1 MQLHVS
7 PSSLGSLAL
16 LVLAAPLF
24 AEPQDIQKRDQPDV
38 FRQLEELLPTP
49 GPTRT
54 ASGAPGPAYWQQR
67 ADYDIEVALDE
78 QTRRMTGLAKI
89 KYHNHSPDPLGYLWV
104 QLDNNN
110 LESHSEGA
118 LARTTSELDRLT
130 YDALESMLAR
140 EEFDG
145 GIDVLGVRDGSGSDL
160 QHIVVGTMMRVDL
173 TEPLASGAAQD
184 FEVEWTYVMNRSD
197 HVGARTGAEWFED
210 DGNWLFEV
218 AHWFPRM
225 AMYSDSQGWHNK
237 QFLGRGE
244 FTLEF
249 GDYRVAITVPADHV
263 VSATGELQN
272 PTEVLSPVQIER
284 LERAATADRP
294 MFIVTPEEALDNQ
307 AEGTDETSTWIF
319 EAKNVRDFAWAS
331 SRKFAWDA
339 WGRPV
344 EDRTVMCMSFFPNE
358 GEPLWSRYSTQSI
371 AHTLEVYGEHTF
383 PYPYPVAISVNGPV
397 GGMEYPMICFNGP
410 RPEEDGT
417 YSERTKYGLISV
429 IIHEVGHNW
438 FPMIV
443 NSDERQW
450 TWMDEGLNTFCQFLA
465 ESTWEDQY
473 PSRRGEPADITRYM
487 SSTNQVPIMTN
498 SESILQ
504 FGANAYGKPATALN
518 VLRETV
524 MGRELFDFAFAQYSQ
539 RWMFKHPRP
548 ADFFRTM
555 EDASAVDLDWFW
567 RGWFYTTG
575 HVDIAVTG
583 LERYTLDTGN
593 PEIAKGVQ
601 RKERDDEPVTRSK
614 ERNADLEKR
623 TSRYPELLDFYN
635 AFDELDVTP
644 ADRRNYEE
652 LVAKFEGSEAELL
665 ETPLHFSIV
674 RFENQGGLVMPLIFD
689 LHFADGSQEEV
700 RLPAEIW
707 TGNSE
712 QVAKLL
718 ITEQEIERVVLD
730 PHLEL
735 ADTDLSDNEFPPKPV
750 ESRFNLFK
758 RSETKNPMQQAQKE
772 EERAAE
778 EAAKMAMD
786 SEMEDGTEPAAV
798 EAGAEPQ
805 AGEPTGAR
813 EER

>member
-1 MQLHVS
+1 MQLLTIRPHVLR
-7 PSSLGSLAL
+7 SLPL
-16 LVLAAPLF
+16 LILAAP
-24 AEPQDIQKRDQPDV
+24 ATAQDIQKRDQPDV

-54 ASGAPGPAYWQQR
+54 ASGAPGAEYWQQR
-67 ADYDIEVALDE
+67 ADYDIEVALE
-78 QTRRMTGLAKI
+78 EHSRRITGVARI
-89 KYHNHSPDPLGYLWV
+89 QYTNNSPDALGYLWV
-104 QLDNNN
+104 QLDNNQ
-110 LESHSEGA
+110 LSSHSDGK
-118 LARTTSELDRLT
+118 LARTTTELDSLS
-130 YDALESMLAR
+130 YGALESMLAR
-140 EEFDG
+140 EEFEG
-145 GIDVLGVRDGSGSDL
+145 GIDVLGVRDGAGAAL
-160 QHIVVGTMMRVDL
+160 PHTVVGTMMRVDL
-173 TEPLASGAAQD
+173 PAPVSPGMSVP
-184 FEVEWTYVMNRSD
+184 FEVEWTYIMNRSD
-197 HVGARTGAEWFED
+197 QVGARTGAEWFEE

-249 GDYRVAITVPADHV
+249 GDYKVAITVPADHV
-263 VSATGELQN
+263 VASTGELQN
-272 PTEVLSPVQIER
+272 PGDVLTSEQQAR
-284 LERAATADRP
+284 LEQAATADQP
-294 MFIVTPEEALDNQ
+294 MFIVTPEEALENQ
-307 AEGTDETSTWIF
+307 AEGTDATQTWVF
-319 EAKNVRDFAWAS
+319 EAENVRDFAWAS

-344 EDRTVMCMSFFPNE
+344 EDRTVMCMSYFPNE

-383 PYPYPVAISVNGPV
+383 PYPYPIAISVNGPV

-450 TWMDEGLNTFCQFLA
+450 TWMDEGLNTFCQYLA
-465 ESTWEDQY
+465 ESTWEESY
-473 PSRRGEPADITRYM
+473 PSRRGEPAQMTSYM
-487 SSTNQVPIMTN
+487 KSPNQVPIMTN

-504 FGANAYGKPATALN
+504 FGSNAYGKPATALN

-524 MGRELFDFAFAQYSQ
+524 MGRELFDFAFAEYSK

-548 ADFFRTM
+548 ADLFRTM
-555 EDASAVDLDWFW
+555 EDASAIDLDWFW
-567 RGWFYTTG
+567 RGWFYTTD
-575 HVDIAVTG
+575 HVDIAITG
-583 LERYTLDTGN
+583 LERYTLDNGD
-593 PEIAKGVQ
+593 PEIAKAKQ
-601 RKERDDEPVTRSK
+601 RAEREAEPVTRGK
-614 ERNADLEKR
+614 ERNASLEKR

-635 AFDELDVTP
+635 SFDELEVTP

-652 LVAKFEGSEAELL
+652 LVAKLEDQEAELL
-665 ETPLHFSIV
+665 GTPLHFSIV
-674 RFENQGGLVMPLIFD
+674 RFENQGGLVMPLILD
-689 LHFADGSQEEV
+689 LHFSDGTTEEV

-707 TGNSE
+707 TSNSE

-718 ITEQEIERVVLD
+718 ITELPIDRVVLD

-735 ADTDLSDNEFPPKPV
+735 ADTDLSDNEYPPKPV
-750 ESRFNLFK
+750 DSRFKLFK
-758 RSETKNPMQQAQKE
+758 RGESKNPMQKAIAE
-772 EERAAE
+772 EERAAQEAEELAEQNTE
-778 EAAKMAMD
+778 EA
-786 SEMEDGTEPAAV
+786 GAV
-798 EAGAEPQ
+798 EATTESEA
-805 AGEPTGAR
+805 AGTQDAR
-813 EER
+813 ER

>member
-1 MQLHVS
+1 MQLF
-7 PSSLGSLAL
+7 PNRSLAL
-16 LVLAAPLF
+16 RSLPLLLFAAP
-24 AEPQDIQKRDQPDV
+24 AVAQDIQKRDQPDV

-54 ASGAPGPAYWQQR
+54 ASGAPGAEYWQQR

-78 QTRRMTGLAKI
+78 DTRRMTGVARI
-89 KYHNHSPDPLGYLWV
+89 HYHNNSPDALGYLWV
-104 QLDNNN
+104 QLDNNQ
-110 LESHSEGA
+110 LSSHSDGK
-118 LARTTSELDRLT
+118 LSRTTSELDSLS
-130 YDALESMLAR
+130 YGALEGMLAR

-145 GIDVLGVRDGSGSDL
+145 SIDVLGVRDGAGTAL
-160 QHIVVGTMMRVDL
+160 QHTVVGTMMRVDL
-173 TEPLASGAAQD
+173 SAPVAPGQSVP
-184 FEVEWTYVMNRSD
+184 FEVEWSYIMNRSD
-197 HVGARTGAEWFED
+197 QVGARTGAEWFEE

-249 GDYRVAITVPADHV
+249 GDYKVAITVPADHV
-263 VSATGELQN
+263 VASTGELQN
-272 PTEVLSPVQIER
+272 PGDVLTSEQRAR
-284 LERAATADRP
+284 LERAATAEQP
-294 MFIVTPEEALDNQ
+294 MFIVTPEEALENQ
-307 AEGTDETSTWIF
+307 AEGTDETKTWVF

-344 EDRTVMCMSFFPNE
+344 EDRTVMCMSYFPNE

-371 AHTLEVYGEHTF
+371 AHTLEVYGKHTF
-383 PYPYPVAISVNGPV
+383 PYPYPIAISVNGPV

-450 TWMDEGLNTFCQFLA
+450 TWMDEGLNTFCQYLA
-465 ESTWEDQY
+465 ESTWEEAY
-473 PSRRGEPADITRYM
+473 PSRRGEPAQMTSYM
-487 SSTNQVPIMTN
+487 KSTNQVPIMTN

-504 FGANAYGKPATALN
+504 FGSNAYGKPATALN

-524 MGRELFDFAFAQYSQ
+524 MGRELFDFAFAEYSK

-548 ADFFRTM
+548 ADLFRTM
-555 EDASAVDLDWFW
+555 EDASAIDLDWFW
-567 RGWFYTTG
+567 RGWFYTTD

-583 LERYTLDTGN
+583 LERYTLDNGD
-593 PEIAKGVQ
+593 PEIAKAFQ
-601 RKERDDEPVTRSK
+601 RAEREAEPVTRGK
-614 ERNADLEKR
+614 ERNAPLEKR

-635 AFDELDVTP
+635 SFDELDVTP

-652 LVAKFEGSEAELL
+652 LVAKLEDREAALL
-665 ETPLHFSIV
+665 DTPLHFSIV
-674 RFENQGGLVMPLIFD
+674 RFENQGGLVMPLILD
-689 LHFADGSQEEV
+689 LHFSDGTTEEV

-707 TGNSE
+707 TSNSE
-712 QVAKLL
+712 QVSKLL
-718 ITEQEIERVVLD
+718 ITELPIERVVLD

-735 ADTDLSDNEFPPKPV
+735 ADTDLSDNEYPPKPV
-750 ESRFNLFK
+750 DSRFKLFK
-758 RSETKNPMQQAQKE
+758 RGESKNPMQKAIAE
-772 EERAAE
+772 EERAAKE
-778 EAAKMAMD
+778 AKEAAG
-786 SEMEDGTEPAAV
+786 EDAGAV
-798 EAGAEPQ
+798 EAATETEA
-805 AGEPTGAR
+805 AGTQDAR
-813 EER
+813 ER